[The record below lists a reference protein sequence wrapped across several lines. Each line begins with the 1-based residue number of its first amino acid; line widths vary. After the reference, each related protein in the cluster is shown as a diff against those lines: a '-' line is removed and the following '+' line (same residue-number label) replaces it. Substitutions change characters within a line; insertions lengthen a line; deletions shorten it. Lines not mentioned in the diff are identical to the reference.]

1 MAAVPDP
8 TKAPDVINNS
18 WACPP
23 SEGCTDPN
31 VLLAVVQAVRA
42 AGIVTVH
49 SAGNDGWACSTVRDP
64 AAIYAESFSVGATYV
79 TSDNQDNIAAFS
91 SRGPVTIDGSNRR
104 KPDVS
109 APGVG
114 IRSSYPGGGYTNMS
128 GTSMAGPHVAG
139 AVALLISAY
148 PGLAGKVDQIENIL
162 EQSAVHLTSDEGCG
176 GDSATAVPN
185 NVYGWG
191 RIDVLAAF
199 NFVRGVT
206 DVAISRI
213 DATTLQL
220 KWNQVPG
227 ATGYEVW
234 HAINAPYFA
243 PGATCAGN
251 PNCTAVAGTTHPEAD
266 LGDPVNNHTFV
277 VLSSSRR
284 DASAATPANRT
295 GEFDFGLTPG
305 Q

>member
-1 MAAVPDP
+1 MAVRP
-8 TKAPDVINNS
+8 TRRRRRDVINNS
-18 WACPP
+18 WGCLP

-31 VLLAVVQAVRA
+31 VLLAAVQAVRA

-49 SAGNDGWACSTVRDP
+49 SAGNSGSACSTVQDP
-64 AAIYAESFSVGATYV
+64 AAIYAESFSVGATDS
-79 TSDNQDNIAAFS
+79 SDSIAGFS
-91 SRGPVTIDGSNRR
+91 SRGPVTRDGSNRR

-114 IRSSYPGGGYTNMS
+114 VRSSYPGGGYTNMS

-162 EQSAVHLTSDEGCG
+162 EQSAVHLTSSQGCG

-191 RIDVLAAF
+191 RIDALAAF
-199 NFVRGVT
+199 NLAWCSPAA
-206 DVAISRI
+206 AISRV

-220 KWNQVPG
+220 SWNAVPV
-227 ATGYEVW
+227 AKADGYEVW
-234 HAINAPYFA
+234 DAVNAPYFT

-251 PNCTAVAGTTHPEAD
+251 PGCTAVTGTTHTPAA
-266 LGDPVNNHTFV
+266 LGDPANNHTFV
-277 VLSSSRR
+277 VLSSPRCG
-284 DASAATPANRT
+284 AETAAAAYRT
-295 GEFDFGLTPG
+295 GEFDFELTPG